1 MKAVKLFILFILIL
15 SGCNKTNVEEIVCKF
30 DAPRRRK
37 VSFVGVGD
45 NLIHGSIN
53 RSSRK
58 EDGTY
63 DFTNI
68 YEYVVDDIQKS
79 DIAFINQ
86 ETPLGGTSL
95 GISGYPMFNT
105 PIEMVKNLHD
115 IGFDLVNL
123 ASNHSLDRFEKGIM
137 NELNEFDK
145 FEDMVVD
152 GVYRSQ
158 EEFEAIPIFE
168 KKGIK
173 FSLLSYTYG
182 TNGIESPNDYNVSYF
197 NEEQIKK
204 DVKKAKEISD
214 VIIVSAHWGEENSF
228 SSSSYQKKYAKL
240 FADLEVDVVI
250 GTHPHVIQPI
260 EWIQGKNGNETLV
273 VYSLGNFIGGM
284 LGVNNAISG
293 MIQFDFVK
301 MDGNITVENVSWEP
315 LFIHFER
322 YGSDI
327 VDDRNNYKVYHVSEY
342 TDDLAKKHALNGY
355 DGQVVSLDYIHSITK
370 KVIDSDYLE

>member
-1 MKAVKLFILFILIL
+1 MKVIQLFLVLILL
-15 SGCNKTNVEEIVCKF
+15 SGCNKANIESKVCRF
-30 DAPRRRK
+30 DAPRRTK

-53 RSSRK
+53 SSSHL

-68 YEYVVDDIQKS
+68 YEYVADDIQNS

-86 ETPLGGTSL
+86 ETPIGGVAL

-105 PIEMVKNLHD
+105 PLEMVKNLHD
-115 IGFDLVNL
+115 VGFDLVNL
-123 ASNHSLDRFEKGIM
+123 ASNHSLDRFEKGIV

-158 EEFEAIPIFE
+158 EEFDSIPIFE

-182 TNGIESPNDYNVSYF
+182 TNGIEAPKSYHVSYF

-228 SSSSYQKKYAKL
+228 SSSSYQKRYAKL

-260 EWIQGKNGNETLV
+260 EWVKGKNGNKTLV

-315 LFIHFER
+315 LFIHFEQF
-322 YGSDI
+322 GQDI

-342 TDDLAKKHALNGY
+342 SNELAKKHALNGY
-355 DGQVVSLDYIHSITK
+355 DGQVVSLDYINSITK

>member
-1 MKAVKLFILFILIL
+1 MKVIQLFLVLILL
-15 SGCNKTNVEEIVCKF
+15 SGCNKANIESKVCRF
-30 DAPRRRK
+30 DAPRRTK

-53 RSSRK
+53 SSSRL

-68 YEYVVDDIQKS
+68 YEYVTDDIQNS

-86 ETPLGGTSL
+86 ETPIGGVAL

-105 PIEMVKNLHD
+105 PLEMVKNLHD
-115 IGFDLVNL
+115 VGFDLVNL
-123 ASNHSLDRFEKGIM
+123 ASNHSLDRFEKGIV

-145 FEDMVVD
+145 FKDMVVD

-158 EEFEAIPIFE
+158 EEFDSIPIFE

-182 TNGIESPNDYNVSYF
+182 TNGIEAPKSYHVSYF

-228 SSSSYQKKYAKL
+228 SSSSYQKRYAKL

-260 EWIQGKNGNETLV
+260 EWVQGKNGNKTLV

-301 MDGNITVENVSWEP
+301 MAGNITVENVSWEP
-315 LFIHFER
+315 LFIHFEQF
-322 YGSDI
+322 GQDI

-342 TDDLAKKHALNGY
+342 SNDLAKKHALNGY
-355 DGQVVSLDYIHSITK
+355 DGQVVSLDYINSITK